1 MPAVLG
7 IQAQRFVPFVR
18 GLILRMWSRPLNS
31 PTLSAPPSS
40 IIVALSR
47 SNNARSALGR
57 MVGLVGWLGAVAAP
71 PCVVGVRPSVVLY
84 FLLPTMLIDRHD
96 SILEGRKEGGSMEH
110 GIMR

>member
-18 GLILRMWSRPLNS
+18 GLILRMWSRPRPLDFH
-31 PTLSAPPSS
+31 TLRTPPSS

-57 MVGLVGWLGAVAAP
+57 MVGWLGAVAAP
-71 PCVVGVRPSVVLY
+71 PCVVGVRPLCCIFFFPRCLS
-84 FLLPTMLIDRHD
+84 IDTTA
-96 SILEGRKEGGSMEH
+96 SWKGGRKEGAWNMA
-110 GIMR
+110 

>member
-18 GLILRMWSRPLNS
+18 GLILRMWSRPLDF

-57 MVGLVGWLGAVAAP
+57 MVGRLGAVAAP
-71 PCVVGVRPSVVLY
+71 PCVVGVRPLCCIFFFPRCLS
-84 FLLPTMLIDRHD
+84 IDTTA
-96 SILEGRKEGGSMEH
+96 SWKVGKKEGAWNMA
-110 GIMR
+110 

>member
-18 GLILRMWSRPLNS
+18 GLILRMWSRPLDF
-31 PTLSAPPSS
+31 PTLRTPPSS

-71 PCVVGVRPSVVLY
+71 PCVVGVRPLCCIFFFPRCLS
-84 FLLPTMLIDRHD
+84 IDTTA
-96 SILEGRKEGGSMEH
+96 SWKGGTEGGRGAWNMA
-110 GIMR
+110 

>member
-18 GLILRMWSRPLNS
+18 GLILRMWSRPLDF
-31 PTLSAPPSS
+31 PTLRTPPSS

-47 SNNARSALGR
+47 SNNARSAFAR
-57 MVGLVGWLGAVAAP
+57 SDGWLARGRRCAAMR
-71 PCVVGVRPSVVLY
+71 GRSSSVVLY